1 MNVRSGDNAINVALS
16 TIVNCIPVEE
26 GEQDLV
32 IGFDTE
38 WNMRLEDN
46 GQCERGI
53 IATIQI
59 AFEKRVEILQVCPK
73 FAVHT
78 V

>member
-1 MNVRSGDNAINVALS
+1 VNVRSGDNAINVALS

-73 FAVHT
+73 LAVHT